1 MWTEVHR
8 REIETNRKFMVKKP
22 LAVIRDMSVYDS
34 KLIDKLQEAIRNPTH
49 DTCWELEKAKN
60 NTYSIGNSTHPLIPI
75 EDLEFNHNKFNDWC
89 IKNNIKYINKKRFQ
103 KFETFFLFYEL
114 STLNIIFY
122 TTLALAVFSIVE
134 N

>member
-89 IKNNIKYINKKRFQ
+89 IKNNIKYINNHPS
-103 KFETFFLFYEL
+103 TMNYLFDAPPRYINEL
-114 STLNIIFY
+114 LNSKQNNF
-122 TTLALAVFSIVE
+122 
-134 N
+134 